1 MNAPPPTPPSSP
13 SLAQPPA
20 ASPDGFDPR
29 RLVPDADAL
38 AGRVIAITGPTAGIG
53 RALAI
58 EFARRG
64 AELILLGRSVR
75 KLEALDAELGALQ
88 RHSGGA
94 IVPPVL
100 APLDLE
106 KALAGDYDAI
116 ADAIEKRW
124 GRLDGLVHN
133 ASLLG
138 QLTPIEQYDVPTWMR
153 VMHVNVNAAFALT
166 QVLMPA
172 LRASDDASVLF
183 TSSGVGRR
191 GRAYWGAYAVS
202 KFATEGLVQVLAAEL
217 ERTHVRV
224 NAINPGKARTAMRRQ
239 AYPSEDLATLPD
251 PASLTLPY
259 VVLASAASRGVT
271 GGSFDAQ

>member
-1 MNAPPPTPPSSP
+1 MN
-13 SLAQPPA
+13 PA
-20 ASPDGFDPR
+20 ERRAGFDPR
-29 RLVPDADAL
+29 RIAPDSDAL

-53 RALAI
+53 RALAL
-58 EFARRG
+58 ECARRG

-75 KLEALDAELGALQ
+75 KLEALDAELGSLK
-88 RHSGGA
+88 RHSGGPVLPA
-94 IVPPVL
+94 VL

-106 KALAGDYDAI
+106 KALAGDYDAV

-133 ASLLG
+133 ASQLG
-138 QLTPIEQYDVPTWMR
+138 QLAPIEQYDVPTWMR
-153 VMHVNVNAAFALT
+153 VMHVNLNAAFALT

-172 LRASDDASVLF
+172 LRASPDASVLF

-202 KFATEGLVQVLAAEL
+202 KFAIEGLVQVLSGEL
-217 ERTHVRV
+217 ELTRVRV

-239 AYPSEDLATLPD
+239 AYPSEDVATLPD
-251 PASLTLPY
+251 PASLVNPY
-259 VVLASAASRGVT
+259 VVLLGAQSREIT